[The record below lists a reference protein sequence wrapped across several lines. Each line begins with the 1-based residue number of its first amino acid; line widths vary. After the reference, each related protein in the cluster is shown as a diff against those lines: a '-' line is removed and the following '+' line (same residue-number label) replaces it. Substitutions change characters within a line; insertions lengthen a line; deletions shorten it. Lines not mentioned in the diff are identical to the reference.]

1 MRSAV
6 FMELNNYAVCERE
19 WAVLL
24 SYVAAVT
31 WVIDRDFYVVSIK
44 SIIMLDCFDTTFL
57 SKWPYGHS
65 TFSRPSSTARLR
77 ELRSMPQGS

>member
-31 WVIDRDFYVVSIK
+31 WVIDRDFCVVSIK
-44 SIIMLDCFDTTFL
+44 SIIMLDCFDTTFCQ
-57 SKWPYGHS
+57 SGHVAILP
-65 TFSRPSSTARLR
+65 FPAHHRLR
-77 ELRSMPQGS
+77 V